1 MGNIRCLNCNKEIT
15 TISGMECPHCRAQL
29 SHVKIAFLSYLGPED
44 SLAGY
49 QRSYKLVLLK
59 SIFELLRAGQTL
71 SVARVSEVFRQ
82 YYLDRKKAGLPAD
95 KDADLRIAQVEKSD
109 LRDIWLLINMNPF
122 AAIAKHGFLKAKG
135 DGLNGVFILQ
145 KGIDDLPTKEIDNIL
160 NLLDR
165 KLSRYFKNIGS
176 KALPSSAPIVYER
189 EKKDV
194 MPKIEEKS
202 SSCKTNPMGAEK
214 VIVAEKAQAS
224 KKSPATEES
233 HAEEKVPV
241 AEYVPAPEN
250 MGPSKN
256 LPKLVLQEE
265 STQPAGLQAD
275 NQQNAD
281 VLTFNNAPG
290 NILLEDLPL
299 STRAFNAFKRSGIS
313 NLGELRAIYKD
324 GSIAEIRNIG
334 KIVIEEV
341 GRLLSTRL
349 QAYDTVNAETTD
361 QQVIPAQ
368 NVIAGDLAEESKDLK
383 IEDAFPENTFNLFRQ
398 YCKRNNI
405 ETARQLVGFNFES
418 LMFER
423 GFGAAKVAKIINRWS
438 EIAGGLQIT
447 HEVDLDEEVH
457 EERYLPIHASNFAL
471 PISILQL
478 LGGSRKVQNGLQ
490 LLEISN
496 LGELQ
501 ATTLTALERKFR
513 AEQMEDL
520 KAAAH
525 YFVRPYQDVL
535 EDLFE
540 AVARGESFE
549 LFIKRANGSTLQAV
563 ATEYNVTREWVR
575 QVCAKFE
582 RKIMPFMGPL
592 LSELMDQN
600 DARYIREEQV
610 REYIATQ
617 DYASAVVYILKEG
630 ETFTLF
636 GSQNIFYEV
645 NSFPDIEKTLTEL
658 AGDIVGDG
666 INVFEGIE
674 FIENSLDEAGFGF
687 LNADDF
693 LDLLIF
699 LDYQFFGDFVLK
711 DRKSYGR
718 LCARIVEE
726 DFPDGISNSKEDM
739 ARLRELTREKYGE
752 LDLPDSDRSMFTR
765 ICDYLILRGRSK
777 YIAPS
782 RVYVDEDTLAEIKQH
797 IDNCRQKDIFYSELY
812 AEFEGLLALMTN
824 IDNHQFLHGVLR
836 YFYPTDYTFSRDFL
850 SKESGESGLS
860 LAERINQFITSV
872 GHAVSKKDILR
883 HFPGLNEVVL
893 FNAVN
898 NSDRLVQWEY
908 NYYNSVANLHLSNED
923 VEMIDRIL
931 KSLIEA
937 NDGYCSDGMLYELA
951 QTELESIISKS
962 SIKNSMNMFYAAQAV
977 LADKYAFRNPHIA
990 RIGRFRSMVGADIAL
1005 DLIGDKAVLSLQ
1017 EFLAMA
1023 DKLKW
1028 ARVSAGCI
1036 FAEIEKGYIRI
1047 AADTYVRKDNFTI
1060 SEDDITYLAELF
1072 KTQTEGNWWL
1082 PLQLFADSEELL
1094 PSGLP
1099 INEFLAGSLVAEND
1113 FGWHIVAP
1121 QIKDRRYQRGILVH
1135 NSKEISTYDRL
1146 VWTVLKENEVS
1157 EMHESDLLTFLMIRS
1172 LALRYI
1178 PKDLQS
1184 SSLFKYVEGVYT
1196 VM

>member
-15 TISGMECPHCRAQL
+15 TISGMECPHCKAQL

-59 SIFELLRAGQTL
+59 SIFELLRDGQII
-71 SVARVSEVFRQ
+71 SVARVSEAFRQ

-95 KDADLRIAQVEKSD
+95 KDADIRIAQVEKSD

-122 AAIAKHGFLKAKG
+122 AAIAKHGFLKARG
-135 DGLNGVFILQ
+135 DGLNGVFVLQ
-145 KGIDDLPTKEIDNIL
+145 KGIDDLPAKEIDSIL
-160 NLLDR
+160 NILDR

-176 KALPSSAPIVYER
+176 KALPSNAPIVHEQ
-189 EKKDV
+189 
-194 MPKIEEKS
+194 EEKIAPPIIMEQLPP
-202 SSCKTNPMGAEK
+202 CKLEN
-214 VIVAEKAQAS
+214 V
-224 KKSPATEES
+224 ATEMAPAPVS
-233 HAEEKVPV
+233 VPIVEKVPIAEEPPV
-241 AEYVPAPEN
+241 AEDA
-250 MGPSKN
+250 PSKEN
-256 LPKLVLQEE
+256 VPEIILQEE
-265 STQPAGLQAD
+265 IDTPRRAEVQ
-275 NQQNAD
+275 
-281 VLTFNNAPG
+281 TFNNAPDDT
-290 NILLEDLPL
+290 LLEDLPL
-299 STRAFNAFKRSGIS
+299 STRAFNAFKRSGMS
-313 NLGELRAIYKD
+313 NLGELKTAYRD

-334 KIVIEEV
+334 RTVIEEV
-341 GRLLSTRL
+341 GRLLSTRI
-349 QAYDTVNAETTD
+349 QVNAPFGTEVEE
-361 QQVIPAQ
+361 QQAVSVQ
-368 NVIAGDLAEESKDLK
+368 NTIAGDLAEESKALK
-383 IEDAFPENTFNLFRQ
+383 IADVFPENAFNLFRQ

-405 ETARQLVGFNFES
+405 ETAGQLVGFNFEN
-418 LMFER
+418 LLAER
-423 GFGAAKVAKIINRWS
+423 GFGAGKVAKIAERWA
-438 EIAGGLQIT
+438 EIESGLQISS
-447 HEVDLDEEVH
+447 VDELDEEVH
-457 EERYLPIHASNFAL
+457 EERYLMIHESNFGL

-478 LGGSRKVQNGLQ
+478 MGGSKKVQNGLR

-496 LGELQ
+496 LGDLQ

-513 AEQMEDL
+513 VEQMEDL
-520 KAAAH
+520 KATAD

-540 AVARGESFE
+540 AVAQGESFE
-549 LFIKRANGSTLQAV
+549 LFIKRAKGSTLQAV
-563 ATEYNVTREWVR
+563 ANEYNVTREWVR
-575 QVCAKFE
+575 QICAKNE

-592 LSELMDQN
+592 LSDLMEQN

-630 ETFTLF
+630 EMFTSF
-636 GSQNIFYEV
+636 GSQSIFFEV

-666 INVFEGIE
+666 INIFEGIE
-674 FIENSLDEAGFGF
+674 VIENSLDEAGFGF

-739 ARLRELTREKYGE
+739 TRLRELTREKYGE

-860 LAERINQFITSV
+860 LAKRINQFITGV
-872 GHAVSKKDILR
+872 GHAVSKKDVLR

-898 NSDRLVQWEY
+898 NSDRLLQWEY
-908 NYYNSVANLHLSNED
+908 NYYNSVTNLKLSNED
-923 VEMIDRIL
+923 VTMMDRIL
-931 KSLIEA
+931 HSLIDA
-937 NDGYCSDGMLYELA
+937 NDGYCSDGMLYEIA
-951 QTELESIISKS
+951 QVELENIVQKS

-990 RIGRFRSMVGADIAL
+990 RIGRFQSMVGTDIAL
-1005 DLIGDKAVLSLQ
+1005 ELIGDKTVLSLKG
-1017 EFLAMA
+1017 FLALA

-1036 FAEIEKGYIRI
+1036 FAEIEQGYIRT
-1047 AADTYVRKDNFTI
+1047 ATDTYVRKDDFMI
-1060 SEDDITYLAELF
+1060 SEEDVKYLAELF
-1072 KTQTEGNWWL
+1072 ESQAEGNWWL
-1082 PLQLFADSEELL
+1082 PLQVFADSEEML

-1099 INEFLAGSLVAEND
+1099 INEFLVGSLVAEHD

-1121 QIKDRRYQRGILVH
+1121 QIKDRRYQRGILVR
-1135 NSKEISTYDRL
+1135 NSKDVSSYDRL
-1146 VWTVLKENEVS
+1146 VWMVLKDNGVT
-1157 EMHESDLLTFLMIRS
+1157 EMSESDLLTFLMIRS

-1178 PKDLQS
+1178 PKDLQT
-1184 SSLFKYVEGVYT
+1184 SSLFKYSESIYT
-1196 VM
+1196 VL

>member
-59 SIFELLRAGQTL
+59 SIFELVRAGQPI
-71 SVARVSEVFRQ
+71 SVARVSEAFRQ

-122 AAIAKHGFLKAKG
+122 AAISKHGFLKAKG
-135 DGLNGVFILQ
+135 DGLNGMFVLQ
-145 KGIDDLPTKEIDNIL
+145 KGIDDLPAKEIDSIL
-160 NLLDR
+160 NMLDR

-176 KALPSSAPIVYER
+176 KALPSSTPIVYEQ
-189 EKKDV
+189 
-194 MPKIEEKS
+194 EEKTVPPIIVEQLPP
-202 SSCKTNPMGAEK
+202 CKLEN
-214 VIVAEKAQAS
+214 V
-224 KKSPATEES
+224 ATEMAPAPVS
-233 HAEEKVPV
+233 VPIVEKVPIAEEPPV
-241 AEYVPAPEN
+241 AEDDAPSEENVPEI
-250 MGPSKN
+250 M
-256 LPKLVLQEE
+256 LQEE
-265 STQPAGLQAD
+265 VDTPRRAEVQ
-275 NQQNAD
+275 
-281 VLTFNNAPG
+281 TFNNAPDDT
-290 NILLEDLPL
+290 LLEDLPL
-299 STRAFNAFKRSGIS
+299 STRAFNAFKRSGMS
-313 NLGELRAIYKD
+313 NLGELKTAYRD

-334 KIVIEEV
+334 RTVIEEV
-341 GRLLSTRL
+341 GRLLSTRI
-349 QAYDTVNAETTD
+349 QVNAPFGTEAEGH
-361 QQVIPAQ
+361 QAVSVQ
-368 NVIAGDLAEESKDLK
+368 NTIAGDLAEESKTLK
-383 IEDAFPENTFNLFRQ
+383 IADVFPENAFNLFRQ

-405 ETARQLVGFNFES
+405 ETAGQLVGFNFEN
-418 LMFER
+418 LLAER
-423 GFGAAKVAKIINRWS
+423 GFGAGKVAKIAERWA
-438 EIAGGLQIT
+438 EIESGLQISS
-447 HEVDLDEEVH
+447 VDELDEEVH
-457 EERYLPIHASNFAL
+457 EERYLMIHESNFSL

-478 LGGSRKVQNGLQ
+478 MGGSKKVQNGLR

-513 AEQMEDL
+513 MEQMEDL
-520 KAAAH
+520 KATTD

-540 AVARGESFE
+540 AVAQGESFE
-549 LFIKRANGSTLQAV
+549 LFIKRAKGSTLQAV
-563 ATEYNVTREWVR
+563 ASEYNVTREWVR
-575 QVCAKFE
+575 QICAKNE

-592 LSELMDQN
+592 LSDLMEQN
-600 DARYIREEQV
+600 DARYIREEQI

-630 ETFTLF
+630 EMFASF
-636 GSQNIFYEV
+636 GSQSIFFEV
-645 NSFPDIEKTLTEL
+645 NSFPDIEKTLAEL

-666 INVFEGIE
+666 INIFEGIE
-674 FIENSLDEAGFGF
+674 VIENSLDEAGFGF

-782 RVYVDEDTLAEIKQH
+782 RVYVDEDTLREIKQY

-850 SKESGESGLS
+850 SKEYGESGLS
-860 LAERINQFITSV
+860 LAERINQFITGV
-872 GHAVSKKDILR
+872 GHAVSKKDVLR

-898 NSDRLVQWEY
+898 NSDRLLQWEY
-908 NYYNSVANLHLSNED
+908 NYYNSVANLNLSNED
-923 VEMIDRIL
+923 VTMMDRIL
-931 KSLIEA
+931 HSLIDA
-937 NDGYCSDGMLYELA
+937 NDGYCSDGMLYEIA
-951 QTELESIISKS
+951 QTELEGIVQKS

-990 RIGRFRSMVGADIAL
+990 RIGRFQSMVGTDIAL
-1005 DLIGDKAVLSLQ
+1005 ELIGDKTVLSLKG
-1017 EFLAMA
+1017 FLAMA

-1036 FAEIEKGYIRI
+1036 FAEIEKGYVRT
-1047 AADTYVRKDNFTI
+1047 AADTYVRKDDFTI
-1060 SEDDITYLAELF
+1060 SEEDVMYLAELF
-1072 KTQTEGNWWL
+1072 ESQAEGNWCL
-1082 PLQLFADSEELL
+1082 PLQLFADSEEVL

-1099 INEFLAGSLVAEND
+1099 INEFLIGSLVAEND

-1121 QIKDRRYQRGILVH
+1121 QIKDRRYQRGILVRK
-1135 NSKEISTYDRL
+1135 SKDISTYDRL
-1146 VWTVLKENEVS
+1146 VWTVLKDNEVS

-1184 SSLFKYVEGVYT
+1184 SSLFKYAEGIYT
-1196 VM
+1196 VL